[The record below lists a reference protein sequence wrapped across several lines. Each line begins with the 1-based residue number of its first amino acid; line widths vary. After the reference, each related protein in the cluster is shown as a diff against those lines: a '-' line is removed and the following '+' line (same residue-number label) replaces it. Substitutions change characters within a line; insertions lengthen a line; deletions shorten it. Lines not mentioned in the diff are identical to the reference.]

1 MANLNADPTKA
12 RQAKRRKRRGKP
24 GSIEDAR
31 ALLWKALQRAGELLE
46 AETVKED
53 GSSTPD
59 NHTALRAIHAISQ
72 GAAAYARIVEVG
84 ELEARIT
91 ALEGSSGEAE
101 DTPGPRLSG
110 RGAA

>member
-1 MANLNADPTKA
+1 MANANADPTKA
-12 RQAKRRKRRGKP
+12 RQAKKRKRRGSP

-46 AETVKED
+46 AEIMED
-53 GSSTPD
+53 GVSRPD

-84 ELEARIT
+84 ELEARLST
-91 ALEGSSGEAE
+91 LENAAAE
-101 DTPGPRLSG
+101 EQTTSGPRLSG

>member
-1 MANLNADPTKA
+1 MSNPNPTAA
-12 RQAKRRKRRGKP
+12 RQARKRKRRGKP

-31 ALLWKALQRAGELLE
+31 ALLWRALERAGELLE
-46 AETVKED
+46 AETVED
-53 GSSTPD
+53 GVSRPD

-84 ELEARIT
+84 ELEARLA
-91 ALEGSSGEAE
+91 ALEAVDGE
-101 DTPGPRLSG
+101 DPPGPRLSG

>member
-1 MANLNADPTKA
+1 MSNPNPAKA
-12 RQAKRRKRRGKP
+12 RQAKKRKRRGEP

-31 ALLWKALQRAGELLE
+31 ALLWKALQRAGELLN
-46 AETVKED
+46 AETVED
-53 GSSTPD
+53 GVSRPD

-84 ELEARIT
+84 ELEARLA
-91 ALEGSSGEAE
+91 ALEAQGGEE
-101 DTPGPRLSG
+101 DPPGPRLSG

>member
-1 MANLNADPTKA
+1 MSNPNPTPA

-31 ALLWKALQRAGELLE
+31 ALLWRALERAGELLE

-53 GSSTPD
+53 GSTAPD

-84 ELEARIT
+84 ELEARIA
-91 ALEGSSGEAE
+91 ALEGEGGEAE
-101 DTPGPRLSG
+101 DPPGPRLSG

>member
-1 MANLNADPTKA
+1 MANPNADPLKA
-12 RQAKRRKRRGKP
+12 RQAKKRKRRGKS

-46 AETVKED
+46 AEIMED
-53 GSSTPD
+53 GVSRPD

-84 ELEARIT
+84 ELEARLA
-91 ALEGSSGEAE
+91 ALEGAGGNEE
-101 DTPGPRLSG
+101 DVSGPRLSR

>member
-1 MANLNADPTKA
+1 MSNPDPSKA
-12 RQAKRRKRRGKP
+12 RQAKKRKRRGKP

-31 ALLWKALQRAGELLE
+31 ALLWRALERAGLLLG

-53 GSSTPD
+53 GSVTPD

-84 ELEARIT
+84 ELEARIL
-91 ALEGSSGEAE
+91 ALEGTPGEGE
-101 DTPGPRLSG
+101 DAPGPRLSG

>member
-1 MANLNADPTKA
+1 MSNPNPMEA

-31 ALLWKALQRAGELLE
+31 ALLWRALQRAGELLE

-53 GSSTPD
+53 GSSSPD

-84 ELEARIT
+84 ELEARIA
-91 ALEGSSGEAE
+91 ALEGTGSEVE

>member
-1 MANLNADPTKA
+1 MSNPNPTAA
-12 RQAKRRKRRGKP
+12 RQAKKRKRRGKL

-31 ALLWKALQRAGELLE
+31 VLLWKALQRAGELLD
-46 AETVKED
+46 AETVDEA
-53 GSSTPD
+53 GMSTPD

-84 ELEARIT
+84 ELEARLT
-91 ALEGSSGEAE
+91 ALAGAGE